1 MAVTYT
7 LGKDAVITGVTN
19 TNVRNVT
26 ATVEAAKVD
35 KTTRGATSRKY
46 LTGMKDVT
54 IEIEMLDGAP
64 AVKAEL
70 TISHA
75 NSGLSGTFIVTQVQR
90 QEPLEDVV
98 SWNVT
103 CKRKT
108 HPVVTP

>member
-7 LGKDAVITGVTN
+7 LGKDCTITGVTN

-26 ATVEAAKVD
+26 ATVEAAQVD
-35 KTTRGATSRKY
+35 KTTRGAAARKY
-46 LTGMKDVT
+46 LTGMKDAT

-64 AVKAEL
+64 AVGATL

-75 NSGLSGTFIVTQVQR
+75 NSGLSGDFVVTQVQR

-98 SWNVT
+98 VYNVT

-108 HPVVTP
+108 APATP